1 MVDTPDSTHDRR
13 VIDADAAWAAF
24 SRRDRAFDG
33 RFVGAVRTTGIY
45 CKPSCPARHP
55 KRENVR
61 FYPTPEAAR
70 AAGFRACLRCRPD
83 EVGRDRQAVAE
94 AVRLLDAGADPT
106 LATLAARVGY
116 APHHFQRLFTRATG
130 VSPAAYARARRTAAA
145 ASALEEEPSVT
156 DAIYA
161 AGYSGPSRFYADAER
176 LGMRPSV
183 WARGGAGVTI
193 RWTVAATSL
202 GPLLVAATGRG
213 LCRVAFE
220 EDGAALARRFPRATV
235 EPGGAALGELARR
248 VVALVESPERDP
260 EGAWDLPL
268 DVRGTAFQEAVW
280 RALKA
285 IPAGE
290 TRTYAELAALAG
302 RPDAVRAAG
311 TACGAN
317 PLAVVV
323 PCHRAKR
330 GDGTLGGYAYGLERK
345 AALLAREGFDPPLQ
359 GER

>member
-1 MVDTPDSTHDRR
+1 MMQEL
-13 VIDADAAWAAF
+13 IDANQAWAAF
-24 SRRDRAFDG
+24 SRRDRAYDG

-55 KRENVR
+55 KREHVR
-61 FYPTPEAAR
+61 FYESPEAER

-94 AVRLLDAGADPT
+94 AVRLLDAGAAPT
-106 LATLAARVGY
+106 LAVLAARVGY

-130 VSPAAYARARRTAAA
+130 VSPAAYARARRAEAAA
-145 ASALEEEPSVT
+145 GALQTESSVT

-176 LGMRPSV
+176 LGMRPSA

-193 RWTVAATSL
+193 RWTVVATSL
-202 GPLLVAATGRG
+202 GPLLIAATERG

-220 EDGAALARRFPRATV
+220 EDGAALARRFPRATI
-235 EPGGAALGELARR
+235 EPGGAALAELAAR
-248 VVALVESPERDP
+248 VVALVESPERD
-260 EGAWDLPL
+260 ADLPL

-280 RALKA
+280 QALKA

-290 TRTYAELAALAG
+290 TRTYAELAAMAG
-302 RPDAVRAAG
+302 RPEAVRAAG
-311 TACGAN
+311 TACGTN

-330 GDGTLGGYAYGLERK
+330 ADGTLGGYAYGLERK
-345 AALLAREGFDPPLQ
+345 AALLTREG
-359 GER
+359 R